1 MESVAEIK
9 SALLQQLANTN
20 DEKVLKK
27 MQAYFRSLSKNEKKI
42 IAYNSQWKP
51 LTAKEY
57 KAEIEE
63 SITQY
68 KRGKVIS
75 QKDMEKGL

>member
-20 DEKVLKK
+20 DERILKK
-27 MQAYFRSLSKNEKKI
+27 MQAYFHSLSKNEKKI
-42 IAYNSQWKP
+42 IAYTSQWKP
-51 LTAKEY
+51 LNAKEY